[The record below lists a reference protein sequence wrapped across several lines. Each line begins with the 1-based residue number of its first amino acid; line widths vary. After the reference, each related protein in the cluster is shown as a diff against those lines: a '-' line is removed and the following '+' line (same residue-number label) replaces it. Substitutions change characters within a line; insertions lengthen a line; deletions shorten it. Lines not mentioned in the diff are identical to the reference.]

1 MVHAGTIMPAT
12 NTGGGI
18 ISTIFTRLNTPT
30 LKQNCT
36 QAIMSKI
43 ISGELKPGDR
53 LPPERELA
61 EMMGISRSSVNQSV
75 LELESMGFLNIQPR
89 RGTVVRDYRK
99 YPTPQSLAAIMSYDS
114 VELDHS
120 IFSDMM
126 DFYDGLPPAGGD
138 GMRKACMREYIRQH
152 VCRDGGLH

>member
-1 MVHAGTIMPAT
+1 MQKEANQGLVKPELLPFMVYAGTIMPAT

-61 EMMGISRSSVNQSV
+61 
-75 LELESMGFLNIQPR
+75 
-89 RGTVVRDYRK
+89 
-99 YPTPQSLAAIMSYDS
+99 
-114 VELDHS
+114 
-120 IFSDMM
+120 
-126 DFYDGLPPAGGD
+126 
-138 GMRKACMREYIRQH
+138 
-152 VCRDGGLH
+152 